1 MGCGV
6 LPNFDDLV
14 EILLQQPRSISGE
27 FFFPFVY
34 FFFNLHFLSFCYLL
48 FADSLL
54 NLKSDVVRTLL
65 DFKFGGGGG
74 VDLRA
79 SSIEFCG

>member
-1 MGCGV
+1 M

-14 EILLQQPRSISGE
+14 EIMLQQPRSISGE

-34 FFFNLHFLSFCYLL
+34 CILLICIFFYLL

-54 NLKSDVVRTLL
+54 LLAEFEVRCSEDTTR
-65 DFKFGGGGG
+65 F
-74 VDLRA
+74 
-79 SSIEFCG
+79 

>member
-1 MGCGV
+1 M

-14 EILLQQPRSISGE
+14 EIMLQQPRSISGE

-34 FFFNLHFLSFCYLL
+34 CILLICIFFIYCLLILFC
-48 FADSLL
+48 SLL

-65 DFKFGGGGG
+65 DFKFGGV

>member
-1 MGCGV
+1 M

-14 EILLQQPRSISGE
+14 EIMLQQPRSISGE

-34 FFFNLHFLSFCYLL
+34 CIFFLICIFFPFVNYCLLILFC
-48 FADSLL
+48 SLL

-65 DFKFGGGGG
+65 DFKFGGV